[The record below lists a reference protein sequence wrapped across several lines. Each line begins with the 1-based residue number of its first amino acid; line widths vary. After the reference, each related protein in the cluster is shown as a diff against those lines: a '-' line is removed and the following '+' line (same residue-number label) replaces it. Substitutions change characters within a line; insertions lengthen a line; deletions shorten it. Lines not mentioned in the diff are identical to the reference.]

1 MDVLTTGMDGLTA
14 TTKIRQLER
23 GSSERVPI
31 IGLTAAAMQ
40 DDKEKCMA
48 AGMDDYLSK
57 PVSRECLLNALRRW
71 TNGQRPD
78 GDEKNEGC
86 TLEGGRN

>member
-1 MDVLTTGMDGLTA
+1 MDVWHTVMDGLTA
-14 TTKIRQLER
+14 TIKIRELER
-23 GSSERVPI
+23 SAAEERIPI

-40 DDKEKCMA
+40 EDKEKCMA

-71 TNGQRPD
+71 TKGRRRRPD
-78 GDEKNEGC
+78 GAEEKDEGEPP
-86 TLEGGRN
+86 